1 MKYDDEYTEL
11 ELVLVLV
18 LELALGEWGKTSLC
32 AKARTSDVP
41 GSTARPFLLA
51 MDPANDDDEMLRECD

>member
-1 MKYDDEYTEL
+1 
-11 ELVLVLV
+11 LVLVLV